1 MKTLIWLIVLVA
13 AGIYGS
19 GYWSFRE
26 ANVNALLEKWEVD
39 TRRGDALA
47 MCDQFTPDMTFST
60 HATVN
65 GRSIDREGDRSLMCA
80 DMQKLLPALAKV
92 VTDDNVTRD
101 NFKVTRH
108 GLHWWT
114 AEVSYTEH
122 RDRTLQNVM
131 HLKTV
136 SEDHLVLV
144 KTFDGVRLKRL
155 ESDERLDR

>member
-1 MKTLIWLIVLVA
+1 MKTLIWLVVLVA

-26 ANVNALLEKWEVD
+26 ASVKALLDKWEVE
-39 TRRGDALA
+39 TRRGDSQAI
-47 MCDQFTPDMTFST
+47 CDQFNPDMTFST

-80 DMQKLLPALAKV
+80 DIQKLLPTLAKV
-92 VTDDNVTRD
+92 VTEDNVTRD
-101 NFKVTRH
+101 NLKVTH
-108 GLHWWT
+108 PGLHPWT

-122 RDRTLQNVM
+122 RDRTLRNAM

-144 KTFDGVRLKRL
+144 KTFEGIRLKRL
-155 ESDERLDR
+155 EYDERLDR